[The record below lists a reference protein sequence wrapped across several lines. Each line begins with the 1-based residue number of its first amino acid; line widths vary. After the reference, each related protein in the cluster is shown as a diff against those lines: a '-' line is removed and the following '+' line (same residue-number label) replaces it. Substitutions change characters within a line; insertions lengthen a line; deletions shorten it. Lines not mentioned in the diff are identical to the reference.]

1 MENAK
6 QEQVRQWVA
15 EQTARLDPPSGWQPD
30 PAAALMR
37 FHARAATHP
46 KPVVW
51 RRWPVW
57 VAAAAVLTV
66 IFLLLPWG
74 RVMAQQFWQYLTV
87 RQVAFIRVNPWPD
100 DVPSPVVKLIGL
112 PIPPIPASNLD
123 QASTRVRFT
132 ARLPHAFV
140 FSESP
145 KLSTTFSMAA
155 GTVVKV
161 ADLEL
166 ALRKAGITDQ
176 TVPPQWDGA
185 QVALHTSAMVIAEW
199 PDVVLVQSQPL
210 TLTAP
215 ASFDFAAYS
224 ALVLRIMGVSP
235 YEAQR
240 LAQQM
245 GTAPPWL
252 APISRDL
259 RAGETIEQVTLNSGP
274 ATLVQEPPAVNG
286 TKSRITI
293 CWSVP
298 DRVYLLNGYISRE
311 LAIIA
316 ANAVQ

>member
-6 QEQVRQWVA
+6 QEQLRDWVA
-15 EQTARLDPPSGWQPD
+15 EQTAHLDPPAGWQPD
-30 PAAALMR
+30 PAAALLR
-37 FHARAATHP
+37 FHARATTHP
-46 KPVVW
+46 EPVVW
-51 RRWPVW
+51 RRASVW
-57 VAAAAVLTV
+57 VAAAAALTAV
-66 IFLLLPWG
+66 FLLLPWG
-74 RVMAQQFWQYLTV
+74 HVMAQQFWQYLTV
-87 RQVAFIRVNPWPD
+87 PQVAFIRVNPWPEG
-100 DVPSPVVKLIGL
+100 VPSPAVNLIGI
-112 PIPPIPASNLD
+112 PIPPIPASDLD
-123 QASTRVRFT
+123 QASTRVRFA

-140 FSESP
+140 FSGSP

-161 ADLEL
+161 ADLGL

-185 QVALHTSAMVIAEW
+185 QLALHTSAMVIAEW

-224 ALVLRIMGVSP
+224 ALILRIMGVSP
-235 YEAQR
+235 DEAQR
-240 LAQQM
+240 LASQM

-274 ATLVQEPPAVNG
+274 ATLVQEPPAGNG
-286 TKSRITI
+286 TKSRITL

-298 DRVYLLNGYISRE
+298 DRVYLLNGYITRE
-311 LAIIA
+311 LAITA